1 MHDQEKGIYMSEPNK
16 IVEKTQEE
24 RLHEATQY
32 VERAKVEQVDSVE
45 QQCIDGRTE
54 SSDLLSADDKKEV
67 MLRPAGAAGWS
78 LILLALGYTPDLA
91 YRSVFDFLQTKN
103 MRYGWHT
110 DDHSQ
115 HGNPEDEVV
124 GTSTTHRSISLS
136 GNHGESFV
144 LVNKSIDWSI
154 LPMVG
159 TDSAF
164 VYDQVL
170 DEKLLAE
177 FVEWFN
183 HSSHVGEQPLDFDT
197 VKQVRNQQDTA
208 TLRLLAF
215 DKDVFEVDFDE
226 TGKPFL
232 KLASTIEPYTEE
244 EVSEIR
250 SNNLLGITGCGHLQ
264 RAINYAKAYNVTKD
278 EIIVTQEKIITL
290 YRLIQQESMSSENW
304 TSE

>member
-110 DDHSQ
+110 DDYSQ
-115 HGNPEDEVV
+115 HDNHDDSVV
-124 GTSTTHRSISLS
+124 GSSTSHRSISLK
-136 GNHGESFV
+136 GKHKESFV
-144 LVNKSIDWSI
+144 LINTSKQWGI
-154 LPMVG
+154 LPSVEG
-159 TDSAF
+159 VSAF
-164 VYDQVL
+164 VYDQGL
-170 DEKLLAE
+170 DDELLAE
-177 FVEWFN
+177 FVKWFN
-183 HSSHVGEQPLDFDT
+183 SSKYAEAQELNLDA
-197 VKQVRNQQDTA
+197 VINVRNMQDTA

-215 DKDVFEVDFDE
+215 DKDVYSVDFDE
-226 TGKPFL
+226 VGTPTLSLQFKVEQHSQDEL
-232 KLASTIEPYTEE
+232 TKIT
-244 EVSEIR
+244 SEKQQ
-250 SNNLLGITGCGHLQ
+250 GVTGCGHLQ
-264 RAINYAKAYNVTKD
+264 RAINYCKAYGVNQNDVT
-278 EIIVTQEKIITL
+278 TL
-290 YRLIQQESMSSENW
+290 YQLIQAETAASITYN
-304 TSE
+304 

>member
-1 MHDQEKGIYMSEPNK
+1 MHEIEKGLKMVDTQVI
-16 IVEKTQEE
+16 EKTPEE
-24 RLHEATQY
+24 KLRIATEY
-32 VERAKVEQVDSVE
+32 VERAKVEQVDPIE

-54 SSDLLSADDKKEV
+54 STDLVNADSKKEV

-78 LILLALGYTPDLA
+78 LILLALGFTPETA
-91 YRSVFDFLQTKN
+91 YQSVFDFLQTKN

-110 DDHSQ
+110 DDHSK
-115 HGNPEDEVV
+115 HGNPGDEVV

-144 LVNKSIDWSI
+144 LVNKSMDWSI

-159 TDSAF
+159 NDSAF

-170 DEKLLAE
+170 DENLLAE

-183 HSSHVGEQPLDFDT
+183 RSSYVGEQPLNFDT
-197 VKQVRNQQDTA
+197 VKQVRDQQDTA

-232 KLASTIEPYTEE
+232 KLASTIEPYPEADL
-244 EVSEIR
+244 SEIR
-250 SNNLLGITGCGHLQ
+250 SSNLLGITGCGHLQ
-264 RAINYAKAYNVTKD
+264 RAINHAKAYNVTKN
-278 EIIVTQEKIITL
+278 EIIVTQEKIIAL

-304 TSE
+304 KSE